1 MLNWAS
7 RFNIFC
13 LLDSNSYRAA
23 DSSFDLC
30 LAAGVKNTYPDNIAS
45 LDDVISSRS
54 KWLFGH
60 LGFEYFEQDDLV
72 PVNPFV
78 DFKNSFFFEPAFV
91 ITLKDDQL
99 TIYADE
105 HTAQVYD
112 ELLRSPENIEGEK
125 QALTFTYAMSKDEY
139 LERLAGIESHIHRGD
154 CYELNFCQHFY
165 ATDTRIDP
173 YQAYL
178 DLTRI
183 SPNPYAA
190 LYRLNDKYCVCA
202 SPERFLKKQGDK
214 LISEP
219 IKGTSGRSP
228 SPEEDEKLKQALQHS
243 EKDRSENVMIVDLV
257 RNDLSMVCT
266 EGSVA
271 VPSLSEVRSFPRV
284 HHLVSTVTGNVSNET
299 SFSAIMQAC
308 FPMGSMTGAPKK
320 KVLELIREFER
331 EPRGLFSGTI
341 GYINPDGDF
350 DFNVVI
356 RSLMYDET
364 KKVISCKTGGGITAG
379 SSAEDEYNESLLKAE
394 AIMKIFSADQ

>member
-30 LAAGVKNTYPDNIAS
+30 LAAGVKNTYPDNIAA

-284 HHLVSTVTGNVSNET
+284 HHLVSTITGNVSNET

-308 FPMGSMTGAPKK
+308 FPMGSMTGAPK
-320 KVLELIREFER
+320 
-331 EPRGLFSGTI
+331 
-341 GYINPDGDF
+341 
-350 DFNVVI
+350 
-356 RSLMYDET
+356 
-364 KKVISCKTGGGITAG
+364 
-379 SSAEDEYNESLLKAE
+379 
-394 AIMKIFSADQ
+394 